1 MTPTPRTQSRL
12 IAALRG
18 AGGPVDTATL
28 AETLGLHPNGVREHL
43 RRLAELDLVE
53 RERERREVG
62 RPRDLWRLA
71 PRAIAREDREDT
83 GWAMARALAR
93 AIPATPERLREV
105 QATGRTMGA
114 ELAEQVRP
122 VRSDDPAETID
133 HALAALGFEPRRE
146 TAGDEIRY
154 RLMVCPY
161 AAAVHENQA
170 VVCTLHRGVVDGV
183 LEGLGIPARL
193 TEFSPRDPD
202 VAGCVVAVRLSG
214 RRADGA

>member
-1 MTPTPRTQSRL
+1 MSHIPRTQSRL

-28 AETLGLHPNGVREHL
+28 AEALGLHPNGVRENL

-53 RERERREVG
+53 RERERRDVG
-62 RPRDLWRLA
+62 RPRDLWRLT

-105 QATGRTMGA
+105 LATGRAMGA

-122 VRSDDPAETID
+122 LRSEDPAETID
-133 HALAALGFEPRRE
+133 DALAALGFEPRRE
-146 TAGDEIRY
+146 TAGDDIRY
-154 RLMVCPY
+154 RLMTCPY
-161 AAAVHENQA
+161 ADAVRENQA

-183 LEGLGIPARL
+183 LEGLGLPAEL

-202 VAGCVVAVRLSG
+202 VAGCVVAVRLTGRESSG
-214 RRADGA
+214 D